1 MAPRHIHRL
10 AVAGSFAAAA
20 LVSLAVL
27 AGCGSGSSSV
37 ETQVTPIPE
46 AASTVPGAAA
56 TTVVTSNTLAPG
68 ETRLTTAQ
76 ASTFSRVLVKD
87 NQDGGSAFT
96 AIIPYGRAATFTLTG
111 EIDWK
116 NYDAKATLT
125 TKRSDNEAQA
135 PQQMFW
141 SKGQLVQ
148 PIVGLSEA
156 MATKGRPGIEYL
168 RRPIDAKAAPI
179 DRVIVL
185 INSMSNTRPENPIL
199 LRQRDD
205 VVFAGTATLNGTSY
219 SRFRYGSTTYWADA
233 TGGLGKVEARFKTF
247 AGPVEI
253 VFTKKGPR
261 SIALPPD
268 RSIVAANEIPD
279 VLATLTKT
287 SIAAH

>member
-1 MAPRHIHRL
+1 MASLSKNCLLI
-10 AVAGSFAAAA
+10 VGSVGL
-20 LVSLAVL
+20 LVF
-27 AGCGSGSSSV
+27 AGCGSKSSSV
-37 ETQVTPIPE
+37 ETQVTPVVE
-46 AASTVPGAAA
+46 VASTVPGAAP
-56 TTVVTSNTLAPG
+56 TTVATSKTLAVG

-76 ASTFSRVLVKD
+76 ASTFSRVLVKN
-87 NQDGGSAFT
+87 NQDGGAAFT
-96 AIIPYGRAATFTLTG
+96 ATIPYGVAATFTLTG

-116 NYDAKATLT
+116 NYDAKALLT
-125 TKRSDNEAQA
+125 TKRSDNKAQA

-148 PIVGLSEA
+148 PIAGLSEA
-156 MATKGRPGIEYL
+156 MAAKGRPGIEYL

-185 INSMSNTRPENPIL
+185 INSMSNTRAENPIL

-205 VVFAGTATLNGTSY
+205 VAFVGTATLNGTSY

-233 TGGLGKVEARFKTF
+233 TGGLGKVEAVFKTF

-261 SIALPPD
+261 TIALPAEA
-268 RSIVAANEIPD
+268 SIVVSTEIPD
-279 VLATLTKT
+279 VLAALTKT
-287 SIAAH
+287 SIAAHG